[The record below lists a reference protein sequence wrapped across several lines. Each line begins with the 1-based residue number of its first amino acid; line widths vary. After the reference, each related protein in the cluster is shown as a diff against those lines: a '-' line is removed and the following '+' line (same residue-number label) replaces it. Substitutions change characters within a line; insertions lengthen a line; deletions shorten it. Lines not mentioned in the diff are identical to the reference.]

1 MKKRPP
7 PFTFLKGGGRFFQ
20 VQEILN
26 LMTLVRSEGTFPPY
40 RKWIFHILDNKS
52 TTCFSPLSPVCSFAE
67 MLLPLR
73 DTVPHLRFL
82 HIFAVLLI
90 IPQYSHQG
98 KQVPEAHNTIRD
110 IMKGETCLSD
120 RKSVV

>member
-1 MKKRPP
+1 
-7 PFTFLKGGGRFFQ
+7 
-20 VQEILN
+20 
-26 LMTLVRSEGTFPPY
+26 MTREVRSEGTFPPY

-52 TTCFSPLSPVCSFAE
+52 TTCFSPLSPACSFAE

-110 IMKGETCLSD
+110 IMKGETCLSQKAESATANVIKLRD
-120 RKSVV
+120 LRARYGVSGP